1 VAEAVK
7 ETVEEAVLVTV
18 DDGVAG
24 LEAEAEADAEAEVEA
39 DGETTSSRRA
49 RPASPPDATG
59 PAGKGVGPIRVRHG
73 KRGTADDVGM
83 TTATGEPTSTT
94 TAEGGAA
101 TDPPP
106 SSEAAARSGP
116 LPAQR
121 RSTHARRRRARRAGI
136 VVIGARAR
144 ARASRV
150 ESRMTGR
157 KYENSIS
164 YYGGGAPRVRGCMGG
179 RLMWPCARGRWEVL
193 GGGGDPG
200 RKVREMANRF
210 RPA

>member
-1 VAEAVK
+1 VAEAVT

-24 LEAEAEADAEAEVEA
+24 LEAEVEA

-94 TAEGGAA
+94 TAEGGA
-101 TDPPP
+101 TR
-106 SSEAAARSGP
+106 EVCP
-116 LPAQR
+116 LPAMPKK
-121 RSTHARRRRARRAGI
+121 TFRRAMRMRAVRIAHAKQGCAVGWTRAG
-136 VVIGARAR
+136 GA
-144 ARASRV
+144 
-150 ESRMTGR
+150 
-157 KYENSIS
+157 
-164 YYGGGAPRVRGCMGG
+164 
-179 RLMWPCARGRWEVL
+179 ARG
-193 GGGGDPG
+193 G
-200 RKVREMANRF
+200 
-210 RPA
+210 PART